1 MSPAYGLCYP
11 DRSMPE
17 PKQIPELVAEL
28 VDMSKEYLRQE
39 TLEPA
44 KRLGRFAGM
53 SLGGAVLFSF
63 AAVLLTLG
71 LFALLR
77 RLLPDTQWWAVLARL
92 FTALG
97 AGGAAALIAW
107 RMSDDDH
114 KS

>member
-1 MSPAYGLCYP
+1 MS
-11 DRSMPE
+11 E
-17 PKQIPELVAEL
+17 PKEIPQLVAEL

-77 RLLPDTQWWAVLARL
+77 RLLPDTLWWAVLARL

-97 AGGAAALIAW
+97 AGGAAGLIAW
-107 RMSDDDH
+107 RMSVDNH
-114 KS
+114 PS